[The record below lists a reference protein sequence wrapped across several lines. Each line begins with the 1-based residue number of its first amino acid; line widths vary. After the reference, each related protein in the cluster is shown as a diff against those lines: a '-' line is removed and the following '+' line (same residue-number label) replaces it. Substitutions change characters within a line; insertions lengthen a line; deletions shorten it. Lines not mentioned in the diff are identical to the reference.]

1 MDIYVH
7 HTIELGDRAFWVL
20 VIILALVAIY
30 MAYTAYPMVMPF
42 LFPGPQKGQLGF
54 R

>member
-1 MDIYVH
+1 MDFYVH

-20 VIILALVAIY
+20 VIILALIA
-30 MAYTAYPMVMPF
+30 AYLAYPMVMPF